1 MGEAGGE
8 IQVANV
14 RDLVVVKV
22 KDREVPAH
30 GDITLK
36 PVKSKLHIK
45 DEANQRVLLMYTYN
59 ILYILV
65 RKVEMGENSQVLL

>member
-22 KDREVPAH
+22 KDSEVPAL

-36 PVKSKLHIK
+36 PMK
-45 DEANQRVLLMYTYN
+45 
-59 ILYILV
+59 
-65 RKVEMGENSQVLL
+65 

>member
-22 KDREVPAH
+22 KDNEVPAH
-30 GDITLK
+30 
-36 PVKSKLHIK
+36 
-45 DEANQRVLLMYTYN
+45 
-59 ILYILV
+59 
-65 RKVEMGENSQVLL
+65 

>member
-1 MGEAGGE
+1 MCEAVGK

-22 KDREVPAH
+22 KDNEVPAL

-36 PVKSKLHIK
+36 TREVRS
-45 DEANQRVLLMYTYN
+45 NQT
-59 ILYILV
+59 
-65 RKVEMGENSQVLL
+65 

>member
-1 MGEAGGE
+1 MIEVLYMSNVVVLEEQMGEAGGE

-36 PVKSKLHIK
+36 PMKSKTK
-45 DEANQRVLLMYTYN
+45 NQK
-59 ILYILV
+59 YI
-65 RKVEMGENSQVLL
+65 

>member
-1 MGEAGGE
+1 MDTASKRVYSQFGELLQIKEVLYTSDVVVLEEQMCEAVGE

-22 KDREVPAH
+22 KDNEVPAL

-36 PVKSKLHIK
+36 TGK
-45 DEANQRVLLMYTYN
+45 
-59 ILYILV
+59 
-65 RKVEMGENSQVLL
+65 